1 MSMSD
6 PKEKKYDHEAATL
19 VPESGSSSPAAGQ
32 PLQTLGGS
40 SGPVD
45 LAEAATMLEP
55 GPNSLSPITH
65 QNPPPAGVG
74 PPSPALPHSTIG
86 SLLLVPGTV
95 IGSRRY
101 RIIEI
106 LGEGGMGAVYKAR
119 DLELDRIIAL
129 KVIRPELASN
139 PESGHC
145 LPAPIREY

>member
-32 PLQTLGGS
+32 PLQTLGGG

-55 GPNSLSPITH
+55 GPNPLSPITH

-95 IGSRRY
+95 IGSRY